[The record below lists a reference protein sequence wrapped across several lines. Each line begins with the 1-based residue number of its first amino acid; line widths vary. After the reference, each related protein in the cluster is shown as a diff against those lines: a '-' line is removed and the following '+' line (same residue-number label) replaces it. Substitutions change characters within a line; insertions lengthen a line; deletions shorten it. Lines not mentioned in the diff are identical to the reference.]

1 MIESKIIKCGY
12 TAREAL
18 LLLLRTDKNINL
30 QNIEEVYYPY
40 IRLRYLVT
48 VGSGKRMEKLNK
60 FSDCIIDRVS
70 SSVYEAKG
78 EPEFEEVKIRKEDAL
93 DIMIPLHKCYDIG
106 HDFTLKQYIGK
117 AKLMFTPQMQII
129 EEDLFYKKFYVV
141 GCMDENGQMY
151 YILVDGVDGGLSILD
166 NEMHQEVIEHE
177 EPKLLKE

>member
-1 MIESKIIKCGY
+1 
-12 TAREAL
+12 
-18 LLLLRTDKNINL
+18 
-30 QNIEEVYYPY
+30 
-40 IRLRYLVT
+40 
-48 VGSGKRMEKLNK
+48 
-60 FSDCIIDRVS
+60 
-70 SSVYEAKG
+70 
-78 EPEFEEVKIRKEDAL
+78 
-93 DIMIPLHKCYDIG
+93 MIPLHKCYDIG